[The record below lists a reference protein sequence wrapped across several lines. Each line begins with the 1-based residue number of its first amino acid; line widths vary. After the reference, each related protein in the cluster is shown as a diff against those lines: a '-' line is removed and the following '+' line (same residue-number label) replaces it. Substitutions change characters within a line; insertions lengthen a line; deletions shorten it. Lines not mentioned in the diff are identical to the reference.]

1 MSTHAAVVI
10 GLGVLA
16 AGLVAVPAN
25 GQLPAAPAPE
35 VGYPLAWGPAP
46 LPVPVRGMD
55 DLVRMDRGTLEGLY
69 RGGTLAPVPA
79 GFVPGRAI
87 YNPGSRTTVTRA
99 KVTGMLWKGKV
110 FTEDGIMV
118 NRLAGDLEAV
128 RARVFFGESWL
139 DGHPSLIFDYAGMS
153 KQFGD
158 VRDEVREIAPGL
170 YLGLTYVRKCPAPEL
185 SVFFA
190 LDARPCAGKPA
201 R

>member
-1 MSTHAAVVI
+1 
-10 GLGVLA
+10 
-16 AGLVAVPAN
+16 
-25 GQLPAAPAPE
+25 
-35 VGYPLAWGPAP
+35 
-46 LPVPVRGMD
+46 MD

-69 RGGTLAPVPA
+69 RGGAVVPVPC

-87 YNPGSRTTVTRA
+87 YNPGSRTTVARA

-139 DGHPSLIFDYAGMS
+139 DGQPALIFDYAGMS

-170 YLGLTYVRKCPAPEL
+170 YLGLTYVRKRPAPEL
-185 SVFFA
+185 AVFFA